1 MSDQPVAWGMPQPD
15 GTIIDCI
22 TPEERDRMPGNYT
35 VPLYARP
42 QPALTVDALRV
53 EFEKRYKGHIGATR
67 LEGGAALYLSPAV
80 EREWRE
86 FIKQYTQPKACPRC
100 GKENPADVHTCT
112 PPPGSELALILEQ
125 NAQLREQNRQLDVE
139 LAETGRENRQL
150 LRQALDALTELW
162 YSNSTTPAREKY
174 NATVAEITKRLTG
187 HG

>member
-1 MSDQPVAWGMPQPD
+1 MNNQPIAWGMPRPD

-35 VPLYARP
+35 VPLYAHP
-42 QPALTVDALRV
+42 QPQPQLTVDALRR

-125 NAQLREQNRQLDVE
+125 NAQLREQNTALDAE
-139 LAETGRENRQL
+139 LAESEAL
-150 LRQALDALTELW
+150 LRQALTALESCDAAHPSDGGRQW
-162 YSNSTTPAREKY
+162 YDDKAVEAAIDAIK
-174 NATVAEITKRLTG
+174 ERLG
-187 HG
+187 